1 MPSPLR
7 PDVSDV
13 TAPHLIRC
21 THSKAAVELVGN
33 IRLLHL
39 RLFIGRR
46 ARLFADQ
53 PQLSH
58 QMTHLEPAY
67 LNAAFLQHVPDR
79 ASASRL
85 TTLFKDLVHTAA
97 QAHAIDIDVITSS
110 SMSVVTGSRHINYG
124 TDQIHRLM
132 RAELVF
138 LCIRSISSDIKSAV
152 AFFKMAFSRSR
163 RLIFLQFLDLLLFRR
178 LRLALWGYAMTLLA
192 QLPYPASQHGLH
204 YFLCSAGFLL
214 AVFLFLFFCCCFLF
228 V

>member
-1 MPSPLR
+1 MKQDTRWSASLFVGEVERYGVFFRFWFGCYGQTDHAARIEVQHRRQVMPSPLR

-13 TAPHLIRC
+13 TAPHLIRR
-21 THSKAAVELVGN
+21 THSKAADELVGN

-39 RLFIGRR
+39 RLIIGRR

-53 PQLSH
+53 PQHSH

-67 LNAAFLQHVPDR
+67 LNAAFLQHVADR
-79 ASASRL
+79 AAASRW

-110 SMSVVTGSRHINYG
+110 SMSVVTGSRHIKHS

-132 RAELVF
+132 RAGRGGRR
-138 LCIRSISSDIKSAV
+138 IRSISSDIKSAV

-163 RLIFLQFLDLLLFRR
+163 RLIF
-178 LRLALWGYAMTLLA
+178 A
-192 QLPYPASQHGLH
+192 
-204 YFLCSAGFLL
+204 
-214 AVFLFLFFCCCFLF
+214 
-228 V
+228 

>member
-13 TAPHLIRC
+13 TAPHLIRR
-21 THSKAAVELVGN
+21 THSKAAVERVGI

-46 ARLFADQ
+46 ARLFAVQ

-67 LNAAFLQHVPDR
+67 LNAAFFQHVPDR
-79 ASASRL
+79 AAASRL

-97 QAHAIDIDVITSS
+97 QAHASDIDVITSS
-110 SMSVVTGSRHINYG
+110 SMSVVTGSRHIKHG

-132 RAELVF
+132 RAVLVF
-138 LCIRSISSDIKSAV
+138 LCFCFFLSD
-152 AFFKMAFSRSR
+152 
-163 RLIFLQFLDLLLFRR
+163 
-178 LRLALWGYAMTLLA
+178 
-192 QLPYPASQHGLH
+192 
-204 YFLCSAGFLL
+204 FLCVVVFFFL
-214 AVFLFLFFCCCFLF
+214 VFSCLW
-228 V
+228 

>member
-1 MPSPLR
+1 MKQDSRWSASLFVGEVERFGDQSRFWLGCLGQTDHAARIEVKHRRQVMPSPLR

-13 TAPHLIRC
+13 TAPHLIRR

-79 ASASRL
+79 AAASRL
-85 TTLFKDLVHTAA
+85 TTKKKDLVHSAA
-97 QAHAIDIDVITSS
+97 QAHAIDFVVFLLS
-110 SMSVVTGSRHINYG
+110 SMSVVFV
-124 TDQIHRLM
+124 LW
-132 RAELVF
+132 
-138 LCIRSISSDIKSAV
+138 
-152 AFFKMAFSRSR
+152 FF
-163 RLIFLQFLDLLLFRR
+163 
-178 LRLALWGYAMTLLA
+178 
-192 QLPYPASQHGLH
+192 
-204 YFLCSAGFLL
+204 
-214 AVFLFLFFCCCFLF
+214 
-228 V
+228 

>member
-13 TAPHLIRC
+13 TAPHLIRR

-67 LNAAFLQHVPDR
+67 LNAAFLFLVPDR
-79 ASASRL
+79 AAASRL

-110 SMSVVTGSRHINYG
+110 SMSVVTGSRHIKHG
-124 TDQIHRLM
+124 TDQIHRRM
-132 RAELVF
+132 RAELVNQR
-138 LCIRSISSDIKSAV
+138 IRSISSDIKSVVVKSFWPRVYRHSSTV
-152 AFFKMAFSRSR
+152 AQPHWASAR
-163 RLIFLQFLDLLLFRR
+163 RYVHAACFV
-178 LRLALWGYAMTLLA
+178 
-192 QLPYPASQHGLH
+192 
-204 YFLCSAGFLL
+204 C
-214 AVFLFLFFCCCFLF
+214 FFCSFSACCAVLF
-228 V
+228 CRSLRFCFWG